1 MKRKVKKSKVKKL
14 KKPVK
19 VKPRLINL
27 KVPNADLALIAKK
40 AKKFAGGNVSL
51 WLRHAG
57 INYVP
62 RSKDLA

>member
-1 MKRKVKKSKVKKL
+1 MKKAKVKKL

-19 VKPRLINL
+19 AKPKLINL

-57 INYVP
+57 IHHVP
-62 RSKDLA
+62 KSKDLA